1 MKMLNTQNKGIRGK
15 LLNMTLRTVV
25 SYVIIGV
32 LYTINLNSENTARE
46 EIVQNGLALYNFQV
60 ADMMHDAI
68 RADLY
73 KTMLTNHNDKS
84 TFKDIS
90 NEYEDHAKLFR
101 SSLMK
106 IPELGVEQKIKT
118 LVSESETPLNDYINY
133 TNELITWIST
143 ADSIDKA
150 ELDTKVAKF
159 NDVFDRLAEKNEA
172 LSEVI
177 LSESE
182 IVKEEAENTSRNS
195 LIINITLILASISIL
210 VYMSLKLAKG
220 ILTSVEVT
228 QKMILEISNGN
239 LPNEEKANTDDEL
252 GEVVDRMNSLTNNL
266 RNVKFFANQVGEGN
280 FDTDVSVF
288 NNSGELGTALSGMRD
303 SLKQVA
309 YEEKNR
315 NWITTGIAQIAEIL
329 RQNNID
335 VNQFYDNI
343 IRYIV
348 KYVGAN
354 QGGLFLLND
363 DNVNDKHIELVAC
376 YAYDRKKFVEK
387 RINTAEGLVGQCFL
401 EKEMIFITELPQNY
415 VSITSG
421 LGEATPNCL
430 VLMPLSV
437 NEEIN
442 GVIEIASFEVLEGHK
457 LELLKRLAEN
467 VAASISATKINA
479 KTQKLLQQ
487 TQQQTEELKAQE
499 EEMRQNFEELQATQ
513 EEINRKENS
522 YLNKI
527 DELEKKIQE
536 LNKG

>member
-1 MKMLNTQNKGIRGK
+1 MKMFNSGNKGIRSK
-15 LLNMTLRTVV
+15 LLNMTFRTVV
-25 SYVIIGV
+25 SYVIIGI
-32 LYTINLNSENTARE
+32 LYTINLSKENSARE

-73 KTMLTNHNDKS
+73 KTMLNQSKDKS
-84 TFKDIS
+84 
-90 NEYEDHAKLFR
+90 EYKEIANKYDEHSKLFR

-106 IPELGVEQKIKT
+106 IPTLGVEQKIKDM
-118 LVSESETPLNDYINY
+118 VAESEAPLNDYINY
-133 TNELITWIST
+133 TGEIMQWIATNDSVDKSEL
-143 ADSIDKA
+143 
-150 ELDTKVAKF
+150 ETKLSKF
-159 NDVFDRLAEKNEA
+159 NEVFDRLAEKNEA

-177 LSESE
+177 LVESE
-182 IVKEEAENTSRNS
+182 KVKEEAEATSRNS
-195 LIINITLILASISIL
+195 LILNISLILASIALL
-210 VYMSLKLAKG
+210 VFMSLKLAKG
-220 ILTSVEVT
+220 ILGSVEQT
-228 QKMILEISNGN
+228 QQMILVISNGD
-239 LPNEEKANTDDEL
+239 LPAEQKAITEDEL
-252 GEVVDRMNSLTNNL
+252 GEVVERMNSLTNNL

-309 YEEKNR
+309 IEEKNR
-315 NWITTGIAQIAEIL
+315 SWITTGIAQIAEIL

-335 VNQFYDNI
+335 VTQFYDNI

-348 KYVGAN
+348 KYIGAN

-363 DNVNDKHIELVAC
+363 DNPNDKHIELVAC

-401 EKEMIFITELPQNY
+401 EKEMIYITELPQNY
-415 VSITSG
+415 VAITSG
-421 LGEATPNCL
+421 LGEATPSCL

-467 VAASISATKINA
+467 VAASISTTKINA

-527 DELEKKIQE
+527 NELEKKLQDIS
-536 LNKG
+536 KG